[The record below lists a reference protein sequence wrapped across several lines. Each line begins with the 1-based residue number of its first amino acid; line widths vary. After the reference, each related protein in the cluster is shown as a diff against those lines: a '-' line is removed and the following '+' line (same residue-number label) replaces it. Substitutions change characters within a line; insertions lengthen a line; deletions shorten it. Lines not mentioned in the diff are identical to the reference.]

1 MFMLAAGDFD
11 LTNLFTDATTI
22 LGSLVSMATEFITTL
37 WTNPIGKVSICIG
50 VISIAVGLGYKLT
63 RLGRKRI

>member
-22 LGSLVSMATEFITTL
+22 MGDVVTMATTFITTL
-37 WTNPIGKVSICIG
+37 WNNPIGKVSICIG
-50 VISIAVGLGYKLT
+50 IISIAVGLGYKLT
-63 RLGRKRI
+63 RLGKKKI

>member
-11 LTNLFTDATTI
+11 ITNLFTDATTI
-22 LGSLVSMATEFITTL
+22 LNSLVSMATGFITTL
-37 WTNPIGKVSICIG
+37 WGNPIGKVSISVG

>member
-11 LTNLFTDATTI
+11 ITNLFSDATQI
-22 LGSLVSMATEFITTL
+22 MSDIVNMATTFITTL
-37 WTNPIGKVSICIG
+37 WANPIGKVSICIG

-63 RLGRKRI
+63 RLGKKRI

>member
-11 LTNLFTDATTI
+11 ITNLFADATTI

-37 WTNPIGKVSICIG
+37 WGNPIGKVSICIG